1 MWWNT
6 TLSPSECKGKRFI
19 RRQDLT
25 PDIRLNIAYTALYG
39 TWGGIAQ
46 LARYFMISR
55 TFVYMLMKDLK
66 EITETV
72 FGTRNT
78 YLKESVKEKA
88 IDLILCLRLI
98 GRCSISSISQILK
111 RLEVS
116 KYNSVG
122 AVSQI
127 LQFAG
132 DSLPNTLMNE
142 DCEVKLVI
150 IASDEIF
157 SHLRPIL
164 ITVEPVSS
172 VILRIELADSRKIE
186 VWKEHWECI
195 DESGYTAIYL
205 VNDEGKSMSAAQK
218 EALVN
223 VIRQSDTFHGFAHR
237 LGAWVDRL
245 EKAAY
250 QAIEHEYDRLDRLQL
265 AKSDA
270 VKKKKTDEY
279 EKAKREAEE
288 KIELYDRFHY
298 LYLCL
303 ISTLQVFDKH
313 GNLNEREVA
322 ETTVRAAL
330 DIIDELNNKSINKE
344 VETIRQLMPE
354 LFSYLD
360 EAKRIV
366 EELKD
371 LGLPEEIVKTFC
383 IAWQYQKNYI
393 KAKKPERRNK
403 YKDKEQEELELL
415 KDELGDEFQELKET
429 IYTQL
434 DNIVQS
440 SAMVEN
446 INSILRMYLNTSKN
460 HITQGFLNLFMFYH
474 NHRRYVD
481 GKRKGK
487 TPIEILTGRKQ
498 EKGWLELLIEK
509 VPWDQ
514 SEFLKA
520 A

>member
-1 MWWNT
+1 MFYKD
-6 TLSPSECKGKRFI
+6 TLSPTACKGKRFI

-25 PDIRLNIAYTALYG
+25 SDIRLNIAYTALYG
-39 TWGGIAQ
+39 TWGVIVQ
-46 LARYFMISR
+46 LAGDFMISR

-66 EITETV
+66 EITEAA
-72 FGTRNT
+72 FGKCKT

-88 IDLILCLRLI
+88 ITLILCLRLV
-98 GRCSISSISQILK
+98 GRCSIPSISQILK
-111 RLEVS
+111 RLEIS

-122 AVSQI
+122 SVSQI

-132 DSLPNTLMNE
+132 DSLPNTLANE
-142 DCEVKLVI
+142 DGGIKLVI

-186 VWKEHWECI
+186 EWKGHWECI
-195 DESGYTAIYL
+195 EKNGYIAIYL

-218 EALVN
+218 EVLVN

-250 QAIEHEYDRLDRLQL
+250 KDIEHEYDRLDRLQS

-270 VKKKKTDEY
+270 VKEKKRAEY
-279 EKAKREAEE
+279 EKAKREADE

-313 GNLNEREVA
+313 GNLNEREAA
-322 ETTVRAAL
+322 ETTVRAAFDL
-330 DIIDELNNKSINKE
+330 IDELNNKSINKE
-344 VETIRQLMPE
+344 VKTIQQLIPD

-360 EAKRIV
+360 EAKRIT
-366 EELKD
+366 EELKY
-371 LGLPEEIVKTFC
+371 LEIPEEILKAFC
-383 IAWQYQKNYI
+383 IAWQYQKNWI
-393 KAKKPERRNK
+393 KAKKPERRTK

-415 KDELGDEFQELKET
+415 KDELGGEFQELKET
-429 IYTQL
+429 IYAQL

-460 HITQGFLNLFMFYH
+460 HITQSFLNLFMFYH

-487 TPIEILTGRKQ
+487 TPIEILTARKQ
-498 EKGWLELLIEK
+498 EKDWLELLIEK

-514 SEFLKA
+514 FDFLKA

>member
-1 MWWNT
+1 
-6 TLSPSECKGKRFI
+6 
-19 RRQDLT
+19 
-25 PDIRLNIAYTALYG
+25 
-39 TWGGIAQ
+39 
-46 LARYFMISR
+46 
-55 TFVYMLMKDLK
+55 MKDLK
-66 EITETV
+66 GITETV
-72 FGTRNT
+72 FGECKT
-78 YLKESVKEKA
+78 YLKEPLKEKA
-88 IDLILCLRLI
+88 IALIMCLRLV
-98 GRCSISSISQILK
+98 GRCSIPSISEILK
-111 RLEVS
+111 RLEIS
-116 KYNSVG
+116 KYYSVG
-122 AVSQI
+122 SVSQI
-127 LQFAG
+127 LQFTG
-132 DSLPNTLMNE
+132 DSLPNTLENK
-142 DCEVKLVI
+142 DGRVKLVI

-164 ITVEPVSS
+164 ITVDPVSS
-172 VILRIELADSRKIE
+172 VILRIELADSRKVEI
-186 VWKEHWECI
+186 WKEHWECI
-195 DESGYTAIYL
+195 DESGYTVIYL
-205 VNDEGKSMSAAQK
+205 VNDEGITMSGAQK

-223 VIRQSDTFHGFAHR
+223 VIRQSDSFHGLAHR

-250 QAIEHEYDRLDRLQL
+250 KAIECEDDRRNRLQS

-270 VKKKKTDEY
+270 VKEKKRAEY

-303 ISTLQVFDKH
+303 ISTLQVFDRH

-322 ETTVRAAL
+322 EATVRAAL
-330 DIIDELNNKSINKE
+330 DLIEELKNKSINEE
-344 VETIRQLMPE
+344 VKTIRKLIPD
-354 LFSYLD
+354 LFSFLD
-360 EAKRIV
+360 EAKRIAG
-366 EELKD
+366 ELKE
-371 LGLPEEIVKTFC
+371 LGIPEEIIKTFC
-383 IAWQYQKNYI
+383 IAWQYQKNWI

-429 IYTQL
+429 VYAQL

-446 INSILRMYLNTSKN
+446 INSILRIHLNTTKN
-460 HITQGFLNLFMFYH
+460 HVTQGMLNLFMFYH
-474 NHRRYVD
+474 NHRRYVA

-487 TPIEILTGRKQ
+487 TPIEIFTGRKQ
-498 EKGWLELLIEK
+498 EQDWLELLIEK

>member
-1 MWWNT
+1 MVSKD
-6 TLSPSECKGKRFI
+6 TLSPTACKGKRFI

-39 TWGGIAQ
+39 TWGAITQ
-46 LARYFMISR
+46 LARDFMICR
-55 TFVYMLMKDLK
+55 PFVYMLMKDLK
-66 EITETV
+66 EITEAV
-72 FGTRNT
+72 FGKCKTH
-78 YLKESVKEKA
+78 LKESVKEKA
-88 IDLILCLRLI
+88 ITLILCLRLI
-98 GRCSISSISQILK
+98 GRCSILSISQILK
-111 RLEVS
+111 RLEIS

-122 AVSQI
+122 SVSQI

-132 DSLPNTLMNE
+132 DSLPNTLTNE
-142 DCEVKLVI
+142 DGGVKLVI

-164 ITVEPVSS
+164 ITVEPGSS
-172 VILRIELADSRKIE
+172 AILRIELADSRKIE
-186 VWKEHWECI
+186 EWKNHWECI
-195 DESGYTAIYL
+195 DENGYTVIYL
-205 VNDEGKSMSAAQK
+205 VNDEGISMSAAQK
-218 EALVN
+218 EVLVN

-250 QAIEHEYDRLDRLQL
+250 KDIEHEYDRLDRLQS

-270 VKKKKTDEY
+270 VKDKKRAEY
-279 EKAKREAEE
+279 EKAKREADE

-313 GNLNEREVA
+313 GNLNEREAA

-330 DIIDELNNKSINKE
+330 DLIDELNNKSINKE
-344 VETIRQLMPE
+344 VKTIRKLIPD

-360 EAKRIV
+360 EAKRIRK
-366 EELKD
+366 ELQD

-383 IAWQYQKNYI
+383 IAWQYQKNWI
-393 KAKKPERRNK
+393 KAKKPGRRNK

-415 KDELGDEFQELKET
+415 KDELGEEFQELKET
-429 IYTQL
+429 IYAQL

-474 NHRRYVD
+474 NHRRYVA

-487 TPIEILTGRKQ
+487 TPIEILMGRKQ
-498 EKGWLELLIEK
+498 EKDWLDLLIEK